1 MKLNRAAYEKLIA
14 ENLEWLKQ
22 QPRTLERDHIILIVE
37 HSADHEYRED
47 PIQPDIAI
55 NFKRTGMIRRI
66 NQHRRYYARRT
77 EEGERRQIPVRED
90 PEPSWDPI
98 GGRPINPDVMES
110 ATMSDEFDTPKLER
124 TAHHLRSD
132 WAARVDTPPVMPEIC
147 GEETSNGPCQGAKGH
162 RGSME
167 DIDAANA
174 WVAEDNKK
182 DELLALAQK
191 AADARAEC
199 ITNPLPLD
207 STYFDKWA
215 ASEVAIGMELD
226 HLTRWVGSA
235 DCKVNP
241 IESWTCERETTGCD
255 VVHGDEGLFYGC
267 VACSK
272 LIASHGMCRKCSHAW
287 GLGRAHGL
295 NRAAEYLIKTLD
307 CDSNLVKEMFDKI
320 MALK

>member
-98 GGRPINPDVMES
+98 GGRPINPDVN
-110 ATMSDEFDTPKLER
+110 
-124 TAHHLRSD
+124 
-132 WAARVDTPPVMPEIC
+132 TPPVMPEIC

-182 DELLALAQK
+182 DELLAMAQK
-191 AADARAEC
+191 AADARAER